1 MNRLTIFDPSF
12 DRYKVR
18 IDGHTMYTPPGAL
31 HEPWLLGNVVDKL
44 AEYENTQQW
53 VSVKDRLPKKET
65 LVLCLEKSGR
75 VFVGHQLRLF
85 KDTAFCLSPYTVHS
99 HEVTHWANIPE
110 LPEEV
115 LKK

>member
-1 MNRLTIFDPSF
+1 MSRLTVFDPSF
-12 DRYKVR
+12 DKYKVR
-18 IDGHTMYTPPGAL
+18 VDGHTVYTPPSLSQSNPEA
-31 HEPWLLGNVVDKL
+31 WLLGNVVDKL

-53 VSVKDRLPKKET
+53 VSVKDSLPKKET
-65 LVLCLEKSGR
+65 LVLCVDTNGR

-110 LPEEV
+110 LPEV
-115 LKK
+115 